1 MLKPLQAQEAAFE
14 TEQYKEE
21 NRELQNQ
28 LRLMSEEQETLT
40 LQLEQTGHV
49 LDEANAEIH
58 EKESESG
65 RLQALLTGREHEI
78 EDLKTQREPS
88 LPLPPLC
95 VFLPLRLCLLQYS
108 TPLSLS
114 FFPSSVAEA
123 DVVKEKLRTLELELE
138 QAQ

>member
-58 EKESESG
+58 ERSRSRG
-65 RLQALLTGREHEI
+65 
-78 EDLKTQREPS
+78 DS
-88 LPLPPLC
+88 
-95 VFLPLRLCLLQYS
+95 RLC
-108 TPLSLS
+108 
-114 FFPSSVAEA
+114 
-123 DVVKEKLRTLELELE
+123 
-138 QAQ
+138 

>member
-1 MLKPLQAQEAAFE
+1 MKPLQAQEAAFE

-49 LDEANAEIH
+49 LDEANAEIC
-58 EKESESG
+58 EKEEELG

-88 LPLPPLC
+88 CLSASPPL
-95 VFLPLRLCLLQYS
+95 LIPLVH
-108 TPLSLS
+108 LSLS
-114 FFPSSVAEA
+114 LLSPSSVAEA

-138 QAQ
+138 LAQ